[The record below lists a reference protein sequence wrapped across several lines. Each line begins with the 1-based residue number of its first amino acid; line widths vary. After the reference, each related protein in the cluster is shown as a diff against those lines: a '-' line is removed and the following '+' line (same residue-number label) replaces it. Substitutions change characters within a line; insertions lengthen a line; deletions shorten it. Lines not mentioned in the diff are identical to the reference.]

1 MTNSVTEAACFDRSK
16 LLCCSYRGCP
26 KLAVNKPILFYSILR
41 TWDLNHRK
49 LKYLSGNC
57 LKQCTGRVWESGGKK
72 SLQSKA
78 GEKTLSTNV
87 SAGIIAPCL
96 CSTTVL
102 TSDGAS
108 DKLHGQGLGEMSG
121 YKKKHQP
128 HAKNI
133 LMFTG
138 VIFTFKHCATICH
151 VLKCA
156 NGVSQKWSWPGQY
169 RPCTC

>member
-1 MTNSVTEAACFDRSK
+1 MWCTK
-16 LLCCSYRGCP
+16 LP
-26 KLAVNKPILFYSILR
+26 KMR

-49 LKYLSGNC
+49 LNYLSGNS
-57 LKQCTGRVWESGGKK
+57 LKQCSGRVWEPGGKK

-87 SAGIIAPCL
+87 SAGIIVPCL

-121 YKKKHQP
+121 YKHQP

-133 LMFTG
+133 LMSTG
-138 VIFTFKHCATICH
+138 VIFTFKPCATICH

-156 NGVSQKWSWPGQY
+156 NGVSQKWSWPGQNDACNVY
-169 RPCTC
+169 QYHPCTLCTCKNVL